1 MMFNLKGRNA
11 VVTGASAGLGR
22 EIAVALAGQG
32 ANVAVLARRQNKLE
46 EVAEEIRALGVDCL
60 VVKCDVTDNEQVE
73 AAAAKCVEHFGKID
87 ILVNNAGGGHQID
100 AAEGELE
107 EWLRIADL
115 NLNSV
120 YRCCRAFAGNMIK
133 NGYGRIINIASMYGL
148 VGSRGT
154 KNSPYAAAKGGVVNL
169 TRSLASEWAKYGIN
183 VNAVSPGYFKTEA
196 TEGMWDLVNQI
207 AADNTPIK
215 RGGRHGEITAP
226 VCFLASDEASYM
238 VGAIIPCDGGYTC
251 I

>member
-1 MMFNLKGRNA
+1 MFDLHGRNA
-11 VVTGASAGLGR
+11 VVTGASAGLGY
-22 EIAVALAGQG
+22 EIAKALAKQG
-32 ANVAVLARRQNKLE
+32 ANVAILARREQKLE
-46 EVAEEIRALGVDCL
+46 DVAREIRDFGVDCL
-60 VVKCDVTDNEQVE
+60 VVKCDVTVTESVF
-73 AAAAKCVEHFGKID
+73 AAADKVITHFGKID

-100 AAEGELE
+100 AAEGDVE

-120 YRCCRAFAGNMIK
+120 YRCCRAFGKNMID

-169 TRSLASEWAKYGIN
+169 TRALGSEWSKYGVN

-196 TEGMWDLVNQI
+196 TSGMWDLVAGI
-207 AADNTPIK
+207 AADNTPIH
-215 RGGRHGEITAP
+215 RAGREGEITGP
-226 VCFLASDEASYM
+226 VCFLASEEASYI
-238 VGAIIPCDGGYTC
+238 VGVTIPCDGGYTC

>member
-1 MMFNLKGRNA
+1 MFDLHGRNS

-22 EIAVALAGQG
+22 EIALALAGQG
-32 ANVAVLARRQNKLE
+32 ANVAILARREHKLE
-46 EVAEEIRALGVDCL
+46 EVAQEIRALGVDCL
-60 VVKCDVTDNEQVE
+60 VVKCDVTVTEQVL
-73 AAAAKCVEHFGKID
+73 AAAEKCINHFGKID

-100 AAEGELE
+100 AATGEID
-107 EWLRIADL
+107 EWFRIADL

-120 YRCCRAFAGNMIK
+120 YRCCRAFGQHMID

-169 TRSLASEWAKYGIN
+169 TRALGSEWARYGVN

-196 TEGMWDLVNQI
+196 TGGMWELVNNI
-207 AADNTPIK
+207 ATENTPIK
-215 RGGRHGEITAP
+215 RGGREGEITAP
-226 VCFLASDEASYM
+226 VCFLASDEASYV
-238 VGAIIPCDGGYTC
+238 VGVTIPCDGGYTC

>member
-1 MMFNLKGRNA
+1 MFNLHGRNA

-22 EIAVALAGQG
+22 EIALALASQG
-32 ANVAVLARRQNKLE
+32 ANIAILARRENKLE
-46 EVAEEIRALGVDCL
+46 EVAQEIRALGVDCL
-60 VVKCDVTDNEQVE
+60 VVKCDVTDTEQVF
-73 AAAAKCVEHFGKID
+73 AAAEKCIEHFGKVD

-100 AAEGELE
+100 AATGEID
-107 EWLRIADL
+107 EWFRIADL

-120 YRCCRAFAGNMIK
+120 YRCCRAFGQHMID

-154 KNSPYAAAKGGVVNL
+154 KNSPYAAAKGGIVNL
-169 TRSLASEWAKYGIN
+169 TRALGSEWARYGVN

-196 TEGMWDLVNQI
+196 TGGMWDLVNNI
-207 AADNTPIK
+207 ATENTPIK
-215 RGGRHGEITAP
+215 RGGREGEITAP
-226 VCFLASDEASYM
+226 VCFLASDEASYV
-238 VGAIIPCDGGYTC
+238 VGVTIPCDGGYTC

>member
-1 MMFNLKGRNA
+1 MMFNLKERNA

-107 EWLRIADL
+107 E
-115 NLNSV
+115 
-120 YRCCRAFAGNMIK
+120 CCA
-133 NGYGRIINIASMYGL
+133 
-148 VGSRGT
+148 
-154 KNSPYAAAKGGVVNL
+154 
-169 TRSLASEWAKYGIN
+169 
-183 VNAVSPGYFKTEA
+183 
-196 TEGMWDLVNQI
+196 
-207 AADNTPIK
+207 
-215 RGGRHGEITAP
+215 
-226 VCFLASDEASYM
+226 
-238 VGAIIPCDGGYTC
+238 
-251 I
+251 